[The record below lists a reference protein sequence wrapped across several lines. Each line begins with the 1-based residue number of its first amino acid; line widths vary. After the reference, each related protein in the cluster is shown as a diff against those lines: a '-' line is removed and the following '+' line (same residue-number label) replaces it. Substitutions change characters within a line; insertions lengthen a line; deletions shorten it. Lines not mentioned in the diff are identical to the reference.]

1 MRNSTTIIAG
11 ICISLSFGAL
21 SYFYFKNRDK
31 DKKKKKENL
40 ENAPESKQIVEFS
53 VLNYQVPLICGRN
66 GVLLKN
72 IEEKTDTSIRFRE
85 GDNEDEKFCSI
96 NGFMQNI
103 KKAKELIEIEAKK
116 TPTITDEIFIPQT
129 TIEANCGLQDI
140 CQLTSAKV
148 WIDSGR
154 KLIGINRR
162 VLITGT
168 KEQVERA
175 KSLIGER
182 MKEIEMVAASGESKK
197 AENEPKTPAQHPVN
211 SNASITAT
219 ESPRDILPPTPERL
233 KNSDN
238 QLMEVYVSAVNSP
251 NRFWVQ
257 LIGHNSTELDLLVD
271 AMTAYYDDNDNRVL
285 HKIREPYLGQ
295 IVAANFGDGRWYR
308 AEIISCQTNEFS
320 LQSNPEIVLDLFYC
334 DYGDS
339 KFSSVHEIFELRADF
354 LSLRFQA
361 IEVYLAHVQPK
372 NELMDWEERAIEEFE
387 HMVLSKKLISKVVAY
402 KERKSFD
409 FDRKPHRETSPMP
422 GVELYCKNDDLTDK
436 NIAIELVKGG
446 YAEMCSKQFGD
457 LISKSSILKPD
468 LVGGGN
474 KVLEASKSDNKK
486 PEAVKSTSKVPE
498 ASKSSKKVPEASKSN
513 NKVPNT
519 SSSNKKVLPNASFKE
534 FDQQPKSDKKSSAT
548 KKATTAEFLQHEQNV
563 DQVQFTKHQDWNE
576 MMEE

>member
-1 MRNSTTIIAG
+1 MRNSSSTVLAG
-11 ICISLSFGAL
+11 ICISLSLGAL

-31 DKKKKKENL
+31 DKKKKRENV
-40 ENAPESKQIVEFS
+40 ENATEMKETLEISF
-53 VLNYQVPLICGRN
+53 LNYQMPLICGRN

-85 GDNEDEKFCSI
+85 GANEDQKICSI
-96 NGFMQNI
+96 NGFIQNI
-103 KKAKELIEIEAKK
+103 KMAKKLIEIEAQK
-116 TPTITDEIFIPQT
+116 TPIITDEIFIPQT

-140 CQLTSAKV
+140 CQSSSAKV

-154 KLIGINRR
+154 KLIGTNRR

-168 KEQVERA
+168 KEQVESA
-175 KSLIGER
+175 KHLIGER
-182 MKEIEMVAASGESKK
+182 MKQIELEEAVGGGGGGEKEAKS
-197 AENEPKTPAQHPVN
+197 PVQN
-211 SNASITAT
+211 PTNNQSITRT

-233 KNSDN
+233 KTSDN
-238 QLMEVYVSAVNSP
+238 QLMEVYVSAVNTP

-257 LIGHNSTELDLLVD
+257 LVGQNSTELDLLVD
-271 AMTAYYDDNDNRVL
+271 AMTTYYDDNDNKVL

-308 AEIISCQTNEFS
+308 AEIISCQTCEYS
-320 LQSNPEIVLDLFYC
+320 LKNNPEIVMDLFYC

-339 KFSSVHEIFELRADF
+339 KFSSVSEIFELRADF

-372 NELMDWEERAIEEFE
+372 NKLMDWEVKAIEEFE
-387 HMVLSKKLISKVVAY
+387 HLVLSKKLISKVVAY

-409 FDRKPHRETSPMP
+409 FERKPHRETSPMP

-436 NIAIELVKGG
+436 NVAIELVKLG

-468 LVGGGN
+468 VASGSSNVSDVSSGSSNNVPVTPINSKLPDTSSSSSKVPVTPSN
-474 KVLEASKSDNKK
+474 KVLAD
-486 PEAVKSTSKVPE
+486 
-498 ASKSSKKVPEASKSN
+498 
-513 NKVPNT
+513 
-519 SSSNKKVLPNASFKE
+519 ASFKE
-534 FDQQPKSDKKSSAT
+534 FDQLPKSSKKSTKQT
-548 KKATTAEFLQHEQNV
+548 KKAKVADFLQNEQNV
-563 DQVQFTKHQDWNE
+563 EQIKFDKHLDWND

>member
-1 MRNSTTIIAG
+1 MI
-11 ICISLSFGAL
+11 
-21 SYFYFKNRDK
+21 
-31 DKKKKKENL
+31 E
-40 ENAPESKQIVEFS
+40 VEA
-53 VLNYQVPLICGRN
+53 N
-66 GVLLKN
+66 
-72 IEEKTDTSIRFRE
+72 
-85 GDNEDEKFCSI
+85 
-96 NGFMQNI
+96 
-103 KKAKELIEIEAKK
+103 K
-116 TPTITDEIFIPQT
+116 TPIITDEIFIPQT

-140 CQLTSAKV
+140 CQMSSAKV

-182 MKEIEMVAASGESKK
+182 MKQIELEAASGELKKDETDSKI
-197 AENEPKTPAQHPVN
+197 PAQNPIN
-211 SNASITAT
+211 SNSSITAT
-219 ESPRDILPPTPERL
+219 ESPRDILPPTSERL
-233 KNSDN
+233 KNFDN
-238 QLMEVYVSAVNSP
+238 QLMEVYVSAVISP

-257 LIGHNSTELDLLVD
+257 LIGNNSSELDFLVD

-308 AEIISCQTNEFS
+308 AEIISCQTNEYS
-320 LQSNPEIVLDLFYC
+320 LKNNPEIVLDLFYC

-339 KFSSVHEIFELRADF
+339 KFSSVNEIFELRADF

-387 HMVLSKKLISKVVAY
+387 QMVLSKKLISKVVAY

-409 FDRKPHRETSPMP
+409 FERKPHRETSPMP

-468 LVGGGN
+468 
-474 KVLEASKSDNKK
+474 
-486 PEAVKSTSKVPE
+486 TVPE
-498 ASKSSKKVPEASKSN
+498 TSNN
-513 NKVPNT
+513 NKVPEISRNNKVPDTSSYNKVPDT
-519 SSSNKKVLPNASFKE
+519 SSSNNNKALPNASFKE
-534 FDQQPKSDKKSSAT
+534 FDQPPKSDKKSSKA
-548 KKATTAEFLQHEQNV
+548 KKATVSDFLQHEQNV
-563 DQVQFTKHQDWNE
+563 DQVKFNKHQDWNE